1 MNRNLFLRV
10 LLSLLLL
17 VSQQSAMS
25 HAVSHWTGSADQAA
39 QAQTNGKRTLPNSVI
54 DDAGCAQCLTYA
66 QMASAVGS
74 PSYVLP
80 ALDIGS
86 VHQIAAI
93 PSADCIRTVCV
104 FQSRAPPQA

>member
-25 HAVSHWTGSADQAA
+25 HAVSHWTGSADQTA
-39 QAQTNGKRTLPNSVI
+39 QVAGNKGTPNNTA
-54 DDAGCAQCLTYA
+54 DDAGCVQCLTYA
-66 QMASAVGS
+66 QMASAIGS
-74 PSYVLP
+74 PSYLLP
-80 ALDIGS
+80 ALDIAA

-93 PSADCIRTVCV
+93 PTTDCARTVCV
-104 FQSRAPPQA
+104 FQSRAPPQV